1 MYTMLM
7 DFISI
12 EEARKLT
19 GKSDATLRRL
29 IKHVTKQPTMQSLV
43 KKDEQGKWIISFK
56 LLEQE
61 YGLLGQVTDEPKQK
75 TKQEP
80 SHEYAEPSQASD
92 RLFEVMQ
99 EQLREKDRQIADLN
113 ERLREAHLL
122 NNSLQ
127 NRLLPAPKQA
137 TDETIESKP
146 ETRDEP
152 VPKKRSIWERI
163 WHG

>member
-1 MYTMLM
+1 M

-12 EEARKLT
+12 EEARKKT

-43 KKDEQGKWIISFK
+43 KKDEQGKWLISFK

-61 YGLLGQVTDEPKQK
+61 YGLLGQVTDEPKQE

-80 SHEYAEPSQASD
+80 SHEYAEPSQASNKF
-92 RLFEVMQ
+92 LEILQ

-127 NRLLPAPKQA
+127 NRLLPAPVQQ
-137 TDETIESKP
+137 TDDTIEGGAET
-146 ETRDEP
+146 ETRP
-152 VPKKRSIWERI
+152 APKKRSIWERI
-163 WHG
+163 WNG